1 MAAGYVHNIEVDRY
15 VDFSQ
20 EFDIVG
26 STGSML
32 DLTGYTARSQIRKH
46 KDSLT
51 AVSFVIA
58 FPDRANGKMK
68 MRIPAYTTSLLEP
81 GRYYYDVL
89 LTKPNGELEVVFE
102 GNVKVTAGITTSC
115 GAIGALGDESRRL
128 CISIIDEADGTAVSN
143 NYTNWETFRNNF
155 PDRPFYLLVPS
166 GDAPETATANH
177 LTTLGIP
184 ANFAEVTSLTV

>member
-15 VDFSQ
+15 VDFNQ

-26 STGSML
+26 STGKML
-32 DLTGYTARSQIRKH
+32 DLTGYSARSQIRKH

-51 AVSFVIA
+51 AVSFIVA
-58 FPDRANGKMK
+58 FPDRKNGKIK
-68 MRIPAYTTSLLEP
+68 LNIPAYTTSLLEP

-102 GNVKVTAGITTSC
+102 GNVKVTAGITTGC
-115 GAIGALGDESRRL
+115 GAIGAITDEARRL
-128 CISIIDEADGTAVSN
+128 CIAVIDESDGTAVSAH
-143 NYTNWETFRNNF
+143 YTNWETFRNNF
-155 PDRPFYLLVPS
+155 PSRPFYLLCPHNN
-166 GDAPETATANH
+166 APATATISNLSA
-177 LTTLGIP
+177 LGVP